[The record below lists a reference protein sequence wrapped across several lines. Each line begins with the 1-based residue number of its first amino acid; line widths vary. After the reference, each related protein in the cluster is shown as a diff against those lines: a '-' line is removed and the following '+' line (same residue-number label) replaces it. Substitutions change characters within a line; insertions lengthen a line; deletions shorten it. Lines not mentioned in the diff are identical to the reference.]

1 MKYKFCWLYLVIVY
15 LQIFSSLSVYAH
27 CQLPCGIYDDNARV
41 KMMLED
47 SDLITKAIKEIEEL
61 AKNNDTISKAQ
72 LIRWV
77 INKEKH
83 ANHIIEIIS
92 DYFLTQRIKP
102 TQKDY
107 QERLVKHHKVILTAV
122 TAKQKIDSDT
132 AVALQHAI
140 SALLDYYPEEHEEHH
155 HH

>member
-15 LQIFSSLSVYAH
+15 LQIFASLSVYAH
-27 CQLPCGIYDDNARV
+27 CQLPCGIYDDHARV

-47 SDLITKAIKEIEEL
+47 YNLITKAIKEIQEFS
-61 AKNNDTISKAQ
+61 KNNDALSKSQ

-77 INKEKH
+77 MNKEKH